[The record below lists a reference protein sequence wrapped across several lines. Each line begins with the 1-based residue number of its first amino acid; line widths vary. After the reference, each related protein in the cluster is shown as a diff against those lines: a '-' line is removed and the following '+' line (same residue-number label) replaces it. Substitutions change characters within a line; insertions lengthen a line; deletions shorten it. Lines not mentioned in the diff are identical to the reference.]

1 MIQIWDS
8 IDLYQLKK
16 SDLKLAEKVMAKA
29 YFEAEEEFQFK
40 KASKNLKFLEKLMH
54 TTLKYTIKHGRVFS
68 TSPNLE
74 GVAAWLPSD
83 KIFISDWQYIRSG
96 ILIPIIT
103 AGLSWL
109 RKMRLYDDLC
119 KKKHQEHANFPHL
132 YLYNLAVHPDQ
143 QKKGYASKLLAPVL
157 TVVDQFGLACY
168 LETNERNIPLY
179 EHFGFQVVDQ
189 EFLSEFDMKA
199 YFLLRKAAQ
208 D

>member
-40 KASKNLKFLEKLMH
+40 KASMNLKFLEKLMH
-54 TTLKYTIKHGRVFS
+54 TTLKYTMKYGRVFAP
-68 TSPNLE
+68 TPNLE

-96 ILIPIIT
+96 ILIPIIM
-103 AGLSWL
+103 AGRNWL
-109 RKMRLYDDLC
+109 KKMRVYNDLC
-119 KKKHQEHANFPHL
+119 KTKHRELADFPYL

-143 QKKGYASKLLAPVL
+143 QKKGYASKLLNPVL
-157 TVVDQFGLACY
+157 AALDHFGLACY
-168 LETNERNIPLY
+168 LETNDRNIPLY
-179 EHFGFQVVDQ
+179 EHFGFLVVNQVFV
-189 EFLSEFDMKA
+189 SELELKA
-199 YFLLRKAAQ
+199 YFMLRKSK
-208 D
+208 